1 MAAVTR
7 YESYLER
14 LPLDAARRLEL
25 QQAATADM
33 EEVATDT
40 AMAKLHHLLA
50 GKGETAVDSHPR
62 EGGDPCAGRK
72 NLDSRTPGVFPAG
85 RFRGNDEASERSAN
99 SWNDHRAVALASVAA
114 RLNLV
119 CGTPSERA
127 TLAAL
132 ARHGGRRLA
141 ITPPLRRSSMAPS
154 PWPLRFSPLNFW
166 PLSWGRTPCKR
177 SPGDQRPGRLT
188 SSNRGRL
195 RRTMLVVLTVSQTA
209 LAAWSMTSVLP
220 YHGTQPLEVAIL
232 ILFSVLFFW
241 ISAGFWT
248 AIMGFFLL
256 LLGRDS
262 YVASSVAND
271 APIAAAARTAV
282 VMPIC
287 NENVAR
293 VFAGLRATYESLAR
307 HGPLEH
313 FDFFILSDSSDP
325 DLRVAETE
333 AWLRLC
339 REVKGAGRIFY
350 RWRRNRIKRK
360 SGNIG
365 DFCRRWGGNYRYMV
379 VLDADSIMTGECLTR
394 LVRLMEANPTAGII
408 QTAPRAVGRDTLHA
422 RVQQFASRVY
432 GPLFAAGLHFW
443 QLGESH
449 YWGHNAIIRVAP
461 FIRHC
466 ALGRL
471 PKRGMRS
478 TTGVEILSH
487 DFVEAALMRRA
498 GWSVWIAHDLPGSYE
513 ETPPNLLDELKR
525 DQRWC
530 LGNLI
535 NFRLLFAEGLHPAHR
550 VVFATGVMAYFS
562 APLWFLFLLLST
574 MLLAV
579 HALIPPQYFVHPY
592 QLFPLWPQWHKEWA
606 VVLAGATAT
615 LLFIPKILGALLP
628 LRQGV
633 SDYGGVLRLLISM
646 AGESLYSMLLA
657 PVRML
662 FHTKFVAG
670 ALAGLHSGWKSP
682 SREDAET
689 TWGESLRQHG
699 WHALLGIVWASGVFW
714 LNPSYLWWLLPVTG
728 ALAVSIAVSVWSSR
742 VSLGRWLR
750 RARIFLIPEETV
762 PPPEISGVRAYEW
775 ATKWATQPDGIR
787 PTHDFVSAVVDP
799 IDNAIACAAG
809 SHMRPPGGVAAQA
822 ERRERVRI
830 ALTRGPD
837 ALKAKE
843 KMDLLDDPQ
852 LLAQLHFA
860 VWASNAAH
868 PSWQAAIDNFTPDY
882 RRSRAVVAST

>member
-1 MAAVTR
+1 MAAVAR
-7 YESYLER
+7 CEGYLAR
-14 LPLDAARRLEL
+14 LPLEPAQRQAL
-25 QQAATADM
+25 QRDVMASLDKAGDEPSPEA
-33 EEVATDT
+33 
-40 AMAKLHHLLA
+40 AMARLHALLS
-50 GKGETAVDSHPR
+50 GKVP
-62 EGGDPCAGRK
+62 
-72 NLDSRTPGVFPAG
+72 
-85 RFRGNDEASERSAN
+85 EATEATQDKRRHA
-99 SWNDHRAVALASVAA
+99 ALGSIAA
-114 RLNLV
+114 RLSFAWGKTASPRPTASN
-119 CGTPSERA
+119 
-127 TLAAL
+127 
-132 ARHGGRRLA
+132 GRRL
-141 ITPPLRRSSMAPS
+141 IMTPPLQRSSMAPS
-154 PWPLRFSPLNFW
+154 PWPLRSALW
-166 PLSWGRTPCKR
+166 PLPWFRNVRHRASTDAKKGSAELAAGSGTV
-177 SPGDQRPGRLT
+177 
-188 SSNRGRL
+188 
-195 RRTMLVVLTVSQTA
+195 RRTVLAGLTLGQTI

-220 YHGTQPLEVAIL
+220 YHGTQPLEMAIL
-232 ILFSVLFFW
+232 ALFSVLFFW

-248 AIMGFFLL
+248 AIMGFLL
-256 LLGRDS
+256 LLSGRDS
-262 YVASSVAND
+262 YVGATD
-271 APIAAAARTAV
+271 AGDKPIPPAARTAV

-293 VFAGLRATYESLAR
+293 VFAGLRVTYESLAR
-307 HGPLEH
+307 TGPLPL

-339 REVKGAGRIFY
+339 KDVAPLGGIQGGASRIFY

-360 SGNIG
+360 SGNIA

-379 VLDADSIMTGECLTR
+379 VLDADSVMTGECLTR
-394 LVRLMEANPTAGII
+394 LVRLMEANPSAGII
-408 QTAPRAVGRDTLHA
+408 QTAPQAVGRDTLHA
-422 RVQQFASRVY
+422 RVQQFASRLY

-471 PKRGMRS
+471 PKGK
-478 TTGVEILSH
+478 EILSH

-498 GWSVWIAHDLPGSYE
+498 GWSVWIAHDLPGSFE

-574 MLLAV
+574 VLLAV
-579 HALIPPQYFVHPY
+579 HTLIPPQYFVHPY

-615 LLFIPKILGALLP
+615 LLFIPKMLAALLP
-628 LRQGV
+628 LR
-633 SDYGGVLRLLISM
+633 SDTKPYGGFGKLALSV

-657 PVRML
+657 PIRML
-662 FHTKFVAG
+662 FHSQFVAA
-670 ALAGLHSGWKSP
+670 ALAGLHTGWKSP
-682 SREDAET
+682 PREDAET
-689 TWGESLRQHG
+689 TWHEALRQHG
-699 WHALLGIVWASGVFW
+699 WQALLGIVWACGVFW
-714 LNPSYLWWLLPVTG
+714 LNHGYVWWLLPVTG
-728 ALAVSIAVSVWSSR
+728 ALAVSIPISVWSSR

-750 RARIFLIPEETV
+750 KAGLFLIPEEST
-762 PPPEISGVRAYEW
+762 PPPEISGVRAY
-775 ATKWATQPDGIR
+775 AWATQPLR
-787 PTHDFVSAVVDP
+787 PSQNHDFVSAVVDP

-822 ERRERVRI
+822 ERRERIRV
-830 ALTRGPD
+830 ALTRGPE
-837 ALKAKE
+837 ALKPRD

-852 LLAQLHFA
+852 LLSQLHFA
-860 VWASNAAH
+860 VWSSPAAH
-868 PSWQAAIDNFTPDY
+868 QAWQVATMQHAAILPQNHL
-882 RRSRAVVAST
+882 